1 LSSNRISILGSVVAA
16 FGFFFLPIIEI
27 KPNRLASGMPVNLLE
42 LTGDYRYVA
51 LFILALVPFI
61 VAFQQH
67 QGRRGWSLVAV
78 GNLVLFL
85 TLVLPAT
92 AGADL
97 LAQADTLFGEGVNVS
112 NPRVLTSGAIAFGLL
127 GGYII
132 LFGGL
137 LDLREVGVP
146 TGVRLGFGMAG
157 LALIIYQIINGGLD
171 IYSVMVEF
179 ESRGDGL
186 RIAILEHFVFVLI
199 ALIAGLVLGIALGL
213 WAARDA
219 RIENPIL
226 YTVGIIQTIPSLAL
240 FGVLLVPLARL
251 GNQGIIGTFQTFGIS
266 AVIAAVVF
274 GAYLAFQRAI
284 PENLRA
290 PALVISVLALF
301 VPVALFT
308 TVFIVFTFESV
319 LTALNSETLASPL
332 TATFFAYLSVI
343 ALVYIERQ
351 LKRPR
356 RKQVVRYIQI
366 GAILLATLSLL
377 VILFLAGQ
385 EVLDVSLAEATVRDL
400 GVSGI
405 GTAPALIALT
415 LYSLLPLVRNTY
427 AGLNNIDPAII
438 DSGKG
443 MGMTASQIF
452 FKIELPLA
460 FPIIMAGVRNA
471 GISLVGI
478 TAVASIIGAGALGDF
493 ILPGINGT
501 SIDLIL
507 LGALPAVVL
516 AIALDALLQAME
528 AFFTSPG
535 LKQVSN

>member
-1 LSSNRISILGSVVAA
+1 MSSNRISILGSVVAA

-42 LTGDYRYVA
+42 LTSDYRYVA
-51 LFILALVPFI
+51 LFVLALLPVI
-61 VAFQQH
+61 IAFQ
-67 QGRRGWSLVAV
+67 GDINRRGWSLLAV
-78 GNLVLFL
+78 GNIVLFL
-85 TLVLPAT
+85 TLVLPAS

-97 LAQADTLFGEGVNVS
+97 LAQADSLFPEGTNVS

-137 LDLREVGVP
+137 LDLREAGVP
-146 TGVRLGFGMAG
+146 NWLRLSFGFVG
-157 LALIIYQIINGGLD
+157 LALVVFQMTSGGLD

-179 ESRGDGL
+179 ESRGAGL
-186 RIAILEHFVFVLI
+186 QVAFLEHFVFVIISLS
-199 ALIAGLVLGIALGL
+199 AGLVLGLALGL
-213 WAARDA
+213 WAARDE

-251 GNQGIIGTFQTFGIS
+251 GDQPLTRTFWTFLAS
-266 AVIAAVVF
+266 AAVAALLF
-274 GAYLAFQRAI
+274 GVYMRFQRYL
-284 PENLRA
+284 PGRLRA
-290 PALVISVLALF
+290 PALVVSVLALF

-308 TVFIVFTFESV
+308 TVFIVFTFEAV
-319 LTALNSETLASPL
+319 LAALASDTLADPL
-332 TATFFAYLSVI
+332 TATFFAYLSIIV
-343 ALVYIERQ
+343 LVYLERQ
-351 LKRPR
+351 LKRQD
-356 RKQVVRYIQI
+356 RKQVVRYMQL
-366 GAILLATLSLL
+366 GALVLASLSLV
-377 VILFLAGQ
+377 VILFLAGRTVL
-385 EVLDVSLAEATVRDL
+385 EVPFAEATVRDL

-405 GTAPALIALT
+405 GTAPAIIALT

-427 AGLNNIDPAII
+427 AGLNSIDPAII

-443 MGMTASQIF
+443 MGMTPSQIF

-516 AIALDALLQAME
+516 AVALDALLQAVE

>member
-1 LSSNRISILGSVVAA
+1 MSSNRISILGSVVAA

-42 LTGDYRYVA
+42 LTGDYRYIA
-51 LFILALVPFI
+51 LFIIALVPFVI
-61 VAFQQH
+61 AFQRDRA
-67 QGRRGWSLVAV
+67 RRGWSLVV
-78 GNLVLFL
+78 IGNLVLFL

-97 LAQADTLFGEGVNVS
+97 LANADTLFGEGVNVS

-137 LDLREVGVP
+137 LDLREIGVASW
-146 TGVRLGFGMAG
+146 TRITFGLVG
-157 LALIIYQIINGGLD
+157 LALIVLQIAGGSLD

-186 RIAILEHFVFVLI
+186 RVAFLEHFVFVVISLV
-199 ALIAGLVLGIALGL
+199 AGLFLGIALGL

-219 RIENPIL
+219 RIENPVL

-251 GNQGIIGTFQTFGIS
+251 GNQTLTSVFTTFGIS
-266 AVIAAVVF
+266 AVVAALVF
-274 GAYLAFQRAI
+274 GAYIAFQRFI
-284 PENLRA
+284 PQNLRA
-290 PALVISVLALF
+290 PALITSVIALF
-301 VPVALFT
+301 VPIALFT

-319 LTALNSETLASPL
+319 LSALESETLATPL
-332 TATFFAYLSVI
+332 TSAFFAYLSVI

-351 LKRPR
+351 LKQPE
-356 RKQVVRYIQI
+356 RKQIARYIQI
-366 GAILLATLSLL
+366 GTFVSATGALL
-377 VILFLAGQ
+377 VILFLSGRN
-385 EVLDVSLAEATVRDL
+385 VLDTTLAEATVRDL

-460 FPIIMAGVRNA
+460 FPIIMAGVRSA

-493 ILPGINGT
+493 ILPGINST

-516 AIALDALLQAME
+516 AVALDALLQAVE